1 MPHHP
6 LLTLSGV
13 IEHVFAHRFTLRTDQ
28 AVHLADLGPRG
39 AQAFALSP
47 GLAVTLEG
55 EKRPSEIKVTRIA
68 GQGGDAVDIGHP
80 KPHHG
85 PKAHHHHPDLPA
97 DPDKALQAAEQAGWT
112 VVGEAD
118 RKPRHFEV
126 LAYQGDGDWTELH
139 IDFAGSIYKHKPAD
153 ADKWNIQQ

>member
-6 LLTLSGV
+6 ILTLDGV
-13 IEHVFAHRFTLRTDQ
+13 IEHVFAHRFTLRTGQ
-28 AVHLADLGPRG
+28 GVCLADLGPRG
-39 AQAFALSP
+39 ALAFALAP
-47 GLAVTLEG
+47 GLAITMQG
-55 EKRPSEIKVTRIA
+55 EQRPSEIKVTRIA
-68 GQGGDAVDIGHP
+68 RQGGQAVAIDHP

-85 PKAHHHHPDLPA
+85 PKAHHHPDLPA
-97 DPDKALQAAEQAGWT
+97 DPQQAIRAAEQAGWT

-153 ADKWNIQQ
+153 AQKWNIQ